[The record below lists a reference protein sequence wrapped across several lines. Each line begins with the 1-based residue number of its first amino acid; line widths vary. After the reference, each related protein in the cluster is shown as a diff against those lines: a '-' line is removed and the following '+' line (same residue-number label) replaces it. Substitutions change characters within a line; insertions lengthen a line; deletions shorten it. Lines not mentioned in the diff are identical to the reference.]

1 MRKNKVASSIWHLV
15 LQPNTDTKELFKKKN
30 IGPHIVKYEFM
41 RKPAL
46 TQCKKCQRFFHAASQ
61 CYMPYRCVKCTDK
74 HNPGNSTSPTTTKKP
89 KCVNCNGDH
98 TANDAKQCSAFQ
110 RAIKVSEER
119 KEKNAKPNQHNKK
132 NLHRTWTNEVNNSR
146 PTHRLSTQPNSNVAQ
161 QTYRNQISAHILNS
175 NKE

>member
-1 MRKNKVASSIWHLV
+1 MIEEELKTIGIEPKEIKRHVTGYMRKNKVASSIWHLV

-74 HNPGNSTSPTTTKKP
+74 HNPGNCPLDQSNNKLKR
-89 KCVNCNGDH
+89 KCVNCNGYW
-98 TANDAKQCSAFQ
+98 TIQPTTPN
-110 RAIKVSEER
+110 
-119 KEKNAKPNQHNKK
+119 NA
-132 NLHRTWTNEVNNSR
+132 LRSR
-146 PTHRLSTQPNSNVAQ
+146 EPL
-161 QTYRNQISAHILNS
+161 
-175 NKE
+175 K